1 MMSPANSCES
11 LVAGEPAAAPSS
23 SSADVA
29 AAAAA
34 APTADNAK
42 RLFAAGFY
50 DEACAIFTALLD
62 DVQLGDDSADV
73 IHLLCNRSAC
83 LLKLDR
89 AVDATRDARFA
100 VELVLSAENGG
111 ARHPSSAKA
120 FYRLGC
126 ALRADGRPREALN
139 ALASAPLGNVQLEK
153 LREACS
159 AEVHAHTEVVE
170 GGTRVTSRR
179 APPPPRPPPPP
190 PPPPPP
196 SLARRLLRAGGGL
209 LRWLVSPLV
218 SLLRAARLTAPI
230 APPPPPPSAAAAPP
244 PPPSMI
250 TSLDE
255 LPSDVF
261 DEAILSRLRLT
272 TLLAVKCVSR
282 EWAAAARRVLAR
294 RDRLVPG
301 TYAFTATRLQP
312 SPGQIF
318 NSDVQRVESH
328 GVLTLRLITASEIQ
342 PSLRDHP
349 LEGRVEEGDGERF
362 RCFGS
367 WNPAGNLFPGVS
379 SKPDRPTPNA
389 RVLWPL
395 ERRQIVASAMA
406 LERADVT
413 AARQTWRWKPI
424 LGAKATFLAGSVQGA
439 EVIPLESME
448 WTLILEADG

>member
-1 MMSPANSCES
+1 M
-11 LVAGEPAAAPSS
+11 
-23 SSADVA
+23 
-29 AAAAA
+29 
-34 APTADNAK
+34 
-42 RLFAAGFY
+42 
-50 DEACAIFTALLD
+50 
-62 DVQLGDDSADV
+62 
-73 IHLLCNRSAC
+73 
-83 LLKLDR
+83 
-89 AVDATRDARFA
+89 
-100 VELVLSAENGG
+100 
-111 ARHPSSAKA
+111 
-120 FYRLGC
+120 
-126 ALRADGRPREALN
+126 
-139 ALASAPLGNVQLEK
+139 
-153 LREACS
+153 
-159 AEVHAHTEVVE
+159 
-170 GGTRVTSRR
+170 
-179 APPPPRPPPPP
+179 
-190 PPPPPP
+190 
-196 SLARRLLRAGGGL
+196 
-209 LRWLVSPLV
+209 SPLV
-218 SLLRAARLTAPI
+218 SLLRAARLTAPKRRRRRR
-230 APPPPPPSAAAAPP
+230 PGHRAAAAAFDDHL
-244 PPPSMI
+244 
-250 TSLDE
+250 LDE
-255 LPSDVF
+255 LPRTS
-261 DEAILSRLRLT
+261 LTKRSSRAPPHHAA
-272 TLLAVKCVSR
+272 AVKCVSR

-395 ERRQIVASAMA
+395 ERRQIVASAMT

>member
-1 MMSPANSCES
+1 
-11 LVAGEPAAAPSS
+11 
-23 SSADVA
+23 
-29 AAAAA
+29 
-34 APTADNAK
+34 
-42 RLFAAGFY
+42 
-50 DEACAIFTALLD
+50 
-62 DVQLGDDSADV
+62 
-73 IHLLCNRSAC
+73 
-83 LLKLDR
+83 
-89 AVDATRDARFA
+89 
-100 VELVLSAENGG
+100 
-111 ARHPSSAKA
+111 
-120 FYRLGC
+120 LGC
-126 ALRADGRPREALN
+126 ALRADGRPRKALS
-139 ALASAPLGNVQLEK
+139 ALETAPLGNVQLEK
-153 LREACS
+153 LREACR
-159 AEVHAHTEVVE
+159 AEARAHTEVVE

-179 APPPPRPPPPP
+179 APPPPAPPPPP
-190 PPPPPP
+190 PPQPPA
-196 SLARRLLRAGGGL
+196 SLARRLLRAATGV
-209 LRWLVSPLV
+209 LRWLIRPLA
-218 SLLRAARLTAPI
+218 SLLRAARLAAPTV
-230 APPPPPPSAAAAPP
+230 PPPPPPSAATAPP

-318 NSDVQRVESH
+318 NGDVQRVESH
-328 GVLTLRLITASEIQ
+328 GVLTLRLSKDVKLYAIEWARS
-342 PSLRDHP
+342 PSSGALFPAHVERPLDPVTEGHHP
-349 LEGRVEEGDGERF
+349 LDGNVEEGDGERF

-367 WNPAGNLFPGVS
+367 WNPRGSHCPGGS
-379 SKPDRPTPNA
+379 EKPEHPTPNA

-395 ERRQIVASAMA
+395 KGGRLIVASAMA

-424 LGAKATFLAGSVQGA
+424 LGSKGSVEGA

-448 WTLILEADG
+448 WTLILEADGYGM

>member
-1 MMSPANSCES
+1 MSANSES
-11 LVAGEPAAAPSS
+11 LAAATPTTAPSS
-23 SSADVA
+23 SSSDVA

-62 DVQLGDDSADV
+62 DARLAASDGELDDAAVTDA
-73 IHLLCNRSAC
+73 IHILCNRSAC
-83 LLKLDR
+83 LLKLGR
-89 AVDATRDARFA
+89 AADATADAQAA
-100 VELVLSAENGG
+100 VRLTISSSPGG
-111 ARHPSSAKA
+111 RHPSSAKA

-159 AEVHAHTEVVE
+159 AEVLAHTEVVE

-179 APPPPRPPPPP
+179 APPPPAPPPPP
-190 PPPPPP
+190 PPPPPRR
-196 SLARRLLRAGGGL
+196 SRAASSARAACCAGSSARSSASARRRL
-209 LRWLVSPLV
+209 
-218 SLLRAARLTAPI
+218 AAPTV
-230 APPPPPPSAAAAPP
+230 PPPPPPSAAAAPP

-328 GVLTLRLITASEIQ
+328 GVLTLRLITATRDPAECQRSSARRSGRGGRRRAL
-342 PSLRDHP
+342 PLLRQ
-349 LEGRVEEGDGERF
+349 LESDGQL
-362 RCFGS
+362 CS
-367 WNPAGNLFPGVS
+367 
-379 SKPDRPTPNA
+379 
-389 RVLWPL
+389 
-395 ERRQIVASAMA
+395 RRQLPS
-406 LERADVT
+406 
-413 AARQTWRWKPI
+413 
-424 LGAKATFLAGSVQGA
+424 
-439 EVIPLESME
+439 
-448 WTLILEADG
+448 